1 MTRTL
6 WLILIG
12 CVLAAGAVLVA
23 IIANNGGQSQASAQ
37 QSFCSSVDTL
47 QSSVSNLLGLSP
59 TSASKDDYENA
70 LDHVQSDWDAVEDD
84 ASDLADVTTDQLE
97 DAWDSFDSALDG
109 VSDDASV
116 SDALSEI
123 ASAGKTFAS
132 SVASTLSGPDCS

>member
-12 CVLAAGAVLVA
+12 CVLAAGVVVVAVVS
-23 IIANNGGQSQASAQ
+23 NRGDSQAQARE
-37 QSFCSSVDTL
+37 SFCSSVDTL
-47 QSSVSNLLGLSP
+47 QSSVSSLLGLSP

-70 LDHVQSDWDAVEDD
+70 LDQVEDDWDAVSDD
-84 ASDLADVTTDQLE
+84 ASDLAGATGDQLE
-97 DAWDSFDSALDG
+97 DAWDSFESALDA
-109 VSDDASV
+109 VPDDASV
-116 SDALSEI
+116 SDALSDV